1 MDSPKHPN
9 IVRFLC
15 PTGSHLSNCQRTC
28 DAMRG
33 NMRVASWRPLRK
45 SDSRHYVFS
54 RAQKDIILLVYIARM
69 CIARGVLE
77 KDEDVVRS
85 DDRST
90 VNLQSL
96 RSARHFNAVACD
108 LVAIAI
114 VVSHIALWGCTITAA
129 EIDCCFDTGVSIDT
143 SCSYCGRSAHAPPNT
158 IMSHPNMRL

>member
-1 MDSPKHPN
+1 
-9 IVRFLC
+9 
-15 PTGSHLSNCQRTC
+15 
-28 DAMRG
+28 
-33 NMRVASWRPLRK
+33 
-45 SDSRHYVFS
+45 
-54 RAQKDIILLVYIARM
+54 M

-114 VVSHIALWGCTITAA
+114 LVSHIALWGCTITAA